1 MAENEGGKKGKGGKE
16 GKGGGGGGA
25 KPKLPELLKSDDFT
39 GQYKEGTVVL
49 RTDMPDPYQQ
59 AYNKAWIVSLMYSN
73 LCSIFTMRIQLQ
85 F

>member
-1 MAENEGGKKGKGGKE
+1 MDENEGGKKGKGGKE
-16 GKGGGGGGA
+16 GKGGKGGGGGGA

-49 RTDMPDPYQQ
+49 MPESFQQ
-59 AYNKAWIVSLMYSN
+59 AYNNAWIVSLMYSN
-73 LCSIFTMRIQLQ
+73 LCSIFTMGIQLQ